1 MHRMQR
7 KCELVGAI
15 VMVHS
20 KPIMVMSIR
29 GRCSGETMC
38 PLRPKDEASLAFL
51 AQQLSTPID
60 YHLSVNGG
68 PSLLKNDAI
77 SHDMMYYLVGG
88 GSIILINFD
97 QMFDKVPVCP
107 PTLKRHFYARV
118 LFTRIIM
125 WVKWQLHKFL

>member
-7 KCELVGAI
+7 KCELVGTI

-20 KPIMVMSIR
+20 KPIMAMSIR

-77 SHDMMYYLVGG
+77 SHD
-88 GSIILINFD
+88 
-97 QMFDKVPVCP
+97 
-107 PTLKRHFYARV
+107 V
-118 LFTRIIM
+118 LFSRGRFYNLD
-125 WVKWQLHKFL
+125 QLRSNV